1 MYENPSYI
9 KSNQNM
15 KEEDPIEKLNISLNQ
30 LLFSLKNKEVFSSAD
45 IEADLNSENEDSE
58 QIQEDEGED
67 LLNQFENLHNI
78 NNNNENSNKK
88 EKNNN
93 QIIQENN
100 KKKISNKN
108 IYYKNNQKN
117 FGVLLEKIREIK
129 NENLS
134 CKEEINDYYIIFN
147 QMIQVIIEGVI
158 MKETEMNEK
167 YQNNINELRK
177 QLDLSNE
184 KMNKISKDYQKKIN
198 DNLNKFN
205 NVINNNKI
213 EKEQIEKNFK
223 DSINNL
229 NQEKNKL
236 LEEKNKL
243 NNE

>member
-9 KSNQNM
+9 KPNQNM

-88 EKNNN
+88 EKNEN

-108 IYYKNNQKN
+108 IYSKNN
-117 FGVLLEKIREIK
+117 R
-129 NENLS
+129 
-134 CKEEINDYYIIFN
+134 
-147 QMIQVIIEGVI
+147 
-158 MKETEMNEK
+158 
-167 YQNNINELRK
+167 
-177 QLDLSNE
+177 
-184 KMNKISKDYQKKIN
+184 KKI
-198 DNLNKFN
+198 
-205 NVINNNKI
+205 
-213 EKEQIEKNFK
+213 
-223 DSINNL
+223 
-229 NQEKNKL
+229 
-236 LEEKNKL
+236 LEFY
-243 NNE
+243 

>member
-45 IEADLNSENEDSE
+45 IEADLNSENVDSE

-88 EKNNN
+88 EKNEN

-213 EKEQIEKNFK
+213 EKEQIEKNFQ

-229 NQEKNKL
+229 KQEKNKL

>member
-45 IEADLNSENEDSE
+45 IEADLNSENVDSE

-88 EKNNN
+88 EKNDN
-93 QIIQENN
+93 QILQENN

-117 FGVLLEKIREIK
+117 FGVLLEKIRDIK

-213 EKEQIEKNFK
+213 EKEQIEKNFQ